1 MTDALQVRP
10 LGDADVAGV
19 VDLLGQAHRHQL
31 EQRDGEMWATVNAV
45 PVTEERVRHRAEHGL
60 VLVGTVLGVP
70 VGVVVARHEVVSDK
84 RLALIEELYTEPEAR
99 GVGVGRRLIQAVEL
113 WARATGC
120 IGIESMALPGDRDT
134 KNFFEAAGLIA
145 RAIVVHRS
153 FEPTR

>member
-10 LGDADVAGV
+10 IGDADVAGV
-19 VDLLGQAHRHQL
+19 VDLLEQAHRHQL

-84 RLALIEELYTEPEAR
+84 RLALIEVLYTEPEAR

>member
-10 LGDADVAGV
+10 IGDADVAGV
-19 VDLLGQAHRHQL
+19 VDLLEQAHRHQL

>member
-10 LGDADVAGV
+10 IGDADVAGV
-19 VDLLGQAHRHQL
+19 VDLLEQAHRHQL

-120 IGIESMALPGDRDT
+120 IGIVSMALPGGRDT
-134 KNFFEAAGLIA
+134 KDFFEAAGLIA

>member
-10 LGDADVAGV
+10 IGDADVAGV
-19 VDLLGQAHRHQL
+19 VDLLEQAHRHQL

-84 RLALIEELYTEPEAR
+84 RLALMEELYTEPEAR

-134 KNFFEAAGLIA
+134 KNFFESHAMKSL
-145 RAIVVHRS
+145 
-153 FEPTR
+153 

>member
-19 VDLLGQAHRHQL
+19 VDLLEQAHRHQL

>member
-1 MTDALQVRP
+1 M
-10 LGDADVAGV
+10 
-19 VDLLGQAHRHQL
+19 
-31 EQRDGEMWATVNAV
+31 
-45 PVTEERVRHRAEHGL
+45 
-60 VLVGTVLGVP
+60 
-70 VGVVVARHEVVSDK
+70 
-84 RLALIEELYTEPEAR
+84 ALIEELYTEPEAR

>member
-10 LGDADVAGV
+10 IGDADVAGV
-19 VDLLGQAHRHQL
+19 VDLLEQAHRHQL

-113 WARATGC
+113 WARATGS

>member
-10 LGDADVAGV
+10 IGDADVAGV
-19 VDLLGQAHRHQL
+19 VDLLEQAHRHQL

-153 FEPTR
+153 FEPPR

>member
-1 MTDALQVRP
+1 MTDALQGRP
-10 LGDADVAGV
+10 SGDAGVAGV
-19 VDLLGQAHRHQL
+19 VDLLEQAHRHQL

>member
-1 MTDALQVRP
+1 MLKEFKP
-10 LGDADVAGV
+10 
-19 VDLLGQAHRHQL
+19 
-31 EQRDGEMWATVNAV
+31 
-45 PVTEERVRHRAEHGL
+45 
-60 VLVGTVLGVP
+60 
-70 VGVVVARHEVVSDK
+70 
-84 RLALIEELYTEPEAR
+84 ALIL
-99 GVGVGRRLIQAVEL
+99 LIALSVEL

>member
-1 MTDALQVRP
+1 VTDALQVRP
-10 LGDADVAGV
+10 IGDADVAGV
-19 VDLLGQAHRHQL
+19 VDLLEQAHRHQL